1 MMAVRFLIIAGIVL
15 FIVHYMKYKKETDRI
30 EPIIEAQMSEEPLTE
45 IQVTP
50 LFDSR
55 LFDDQATADRAYAW
69 RDINIHGVFGDRI
82 IDVSNT
88 VLPDDTAV
96 NSIGHVLGDINI
108 YVPYVVDVCIH
119 HSSIS
124 D

>member
-1 MMAVRFLIIAGIVL
+1 
-15 FIVHYMKYKKETDRI
+15 MKTKKEKNRI
-30 EPIIEAQMSEEPLTE
+30 EQIIEEQMSEEPLTE

-82 IDVSNT
+82 IDLSNT

-96 NSIGHVLGDINI
+96 ISIHHVLGDIII
-108 YVPYVVDVCIH
+108 YVPYNVVVCIYLFSYFYRAFILWYYH
-119 HSSIS
+119 I
-124 D
+124 